1 MSIDKIRNI
10 GLDKLVTQVY
20 DFDSLTTDELMCKFA
35 QKINIIIEHFK
46 YLDDRCY
53 NSDKAI
59 EKKLEYLLGQG
70 LNEQVARRL
79 LELINNGTIGKLI
92 NETLL
97 KDINNKVDNFK
108 VEVNEQLV
116 TKANEKDLEVERNRI
131 NNLTSLK
138 DGSTTGDAELIDG
151 RVSTTGIRMQN
162 IGENI
167 RKSVS
172 VLNNEFVLL
181 SNTIIDN
188 RNLLN
193 RTIDDVGGIH
203 EKIFIFDNKLLK
215 SNTTYIFSLKLNR
228 GDETITPINATQWNF
243 IDFNDSVIGTQVSFN
258 NGITTNSDIS
268 NYKGIKLQCYSGVE
282 TTDIIK
288 SFCLKENGKQD
299 DVFSFEFKSNKLND
313 INDNIKEINE
323 LYNSTF
329 NIFNHNSS
337 RVGYYVFNG
346 DVRQYTDSS
355 KSVSD
360 LIEVIDCKIFTNLT
374 EMANCLAYDSDK
386 NILGSFQLTGKYDL
400 TSVYPNIKYYVFDY
414 STKNKD
420 KIIISKY
427 DFDSIKYTPNKQIP
441 CTFVENFNNNLINFW
456 EGMIGDSLGD
466 SLTEAR
472 YFQLHTANFLNLK
485 KFYCHGIG
493 GTRLSGN
500 SENAMW
506 QDVRINALNPNAK
519 FVTVLGGQNDDD
531 VTIGEVSFDNTDT
544 NTYVGAYNTI
554 IKKIYAKYNGEIII
568 ILCTPFYTPSGGNND
583 NIKSMAKAVRELGEL
598 WGLPVADFGGLSGGN
613 PSTADIYW
621 GSDRIHALERF
632 YKEKL
637 TPILVDT
644 LNKVKPI
651 NFNICNFVS
660 RGIDQNN

>member
-1 MSIDKIRNI
+1 MSIEKIRNI

-53 NSDKAI
+53 NSDKAM

-70 LNEQVARRL
+70 LDEQVSRRL
-79 LELINNGTIGKLI
+79 LELINKGTIGKLI

-97 KDINNKVDNFK
+97 KNINGKVDNLK
-108 VEVNEQLV
+108 LEVNEELN

-172 VLNNEFVLL
+172 ALNNEFVLL

-193 RTIDDVGGIH
+193 HTINNVGGIH
-203 EKIFIFDNKLLK
+203 EKIFNFDNKLLK

-228 GDETITPINATQWNF
+228 SDETITPINATQWCF
-243 IDFNDSVIGTQVSFN
+243 IDFNDSAIGTPVSFN
-258 NGITTNSDIS
+258 NGITTNTDVS
-268 NYKGIKLQCYSGVE
+268 NYKGIKLQSYDGIE

-288 SFCLKENGKQD
+288 SFCLKENGKED
-299 DVFSFEFKSNKLND
+299 DEFSFEFKSNKLNN
-313 INDNIKEINE
+313 INENIKEINE

-346 DVRQYTDSS
+346 GVRQFTDDS

-374 EMANCLAYDSDK
+374 EMSNCLAYDKDK
-386 NILGSFQLTGKYDL
+386 NVLGSFQLTGNYDL
-400 TSVYPNIKYYVFDY
+400 TSVYPNIKYFVFDY
-414 STKNKD
+414 TTQNKD
-420 KIIISKY
+420 NIIISKY
-427 DFDSIKYTPNKQIP
+427 DFDNIKYTPNKQIP
-441 CTFVENFNNNLINFW
+441 SMFVENFNNNLINFW
-456 EGMIGDSLGD
+456 EDMIGDSLGD

-472 YFQLHTANFLNLK
+472 YLQLHTANFLNLK

-519 FVTVLGGQNDDD
+519 FVTVLGGQNDGD

-583 NIKSMAKAVRELGEL
+583 NIKAMAKAVRELGKL
-598 WGLPVADFGGLSGGN
+598 WALPVADFGGLSGGN
-613 PSTADIYW
+613 PSTANIYW
-621 GSDRIHALERF
+621 GTDKVHPLERL

-637 TPILVDT
+637 TPILIDT

-651 NFNICNFVS
+651 NYSICNFVS

>member
-1 MSIDKIRNI
+1 MSDNTINKVQQNIKELQDQNAIDFQQWKKLGQDIEKLAGNIKITDTHLNLLMKKI
-10 GLDKLVTQVY
+10 KADY
-20 DFDSLTTDELMCKFA
+20 ESLK
-35 QKINIIIEHFK
+35 KIIIDENVQIQ
-46 YLDDRCY
+46 L
-53 NSDKAI
+53 
-59 EKKLEYLLGQG
+59 
-70 LNEQVARRL
+70 
-79 LELINNGTIGKLI
+79 
-92 NETLL
+92 
-97 KDINNKVDNFK
+97 NNKIEENKTEINKK
-108 VEVNEQLV
+108 VSIKTFENEVNNINSHLDS
-116 TKANEKDLEVERNRI
+116 KAKQIDLEIERNRI

-151 RVSTTGIRMQN
+151 RVSITGNTMQN

-167 RKSVS
+167 RESVS

-193 RTIDDVGGIH
+193 HTVNDVGGIH
-203 EKIFIFDNKLLK
+203 EQIFIFNNKLLK
-215 SNTTYIFSLKLNR
+215 SNTTYVFSLKLSR
-228 GDETITPINATQWNF
+228 DSETITPINATQWGF
-243 IDFNDSVIGTQVSFN
+243 IDFDNSYIGDKVSFN
-258 NGITTNSDIS
+258 NGVTTNNNVN
-268 NYKGIKLQCYSGVE
+268 NYKGIKLQYYSGIE

-288 SFCLKENGKQD
+288 SFCLKENGKED
-299 DVFSFEFKSNKLND
+299 DIFSFEFKSNKLNNID
-313 INDNIKEINE
+313 ENIKEINE
-323 LYNSTF
+323 LYNSTI

-346 DVRQYTDSS
+346 DIRQYTDIS
-355 KSVSD
+355 KSVSE

-374 EMANCLAYDSDK
+374 EISNCLAYDKDK
-386 NILGSFQLTGKYDL
+386 NVLGSFQLTGNYDL
-400 TSVYPNIKYYVFDY
+400 TSVYPNIKYFVFDY
-414 STKNKD
+414 STENKD

-427 DFDSIKYTPNKQIP
+427 DFDNIKYIPNKQIP
-441 CTFVENFNNNLINFW
+441 SMFVENFNNNLINFW
-456 EGMIGDSLGD
+456 ENMIGDSLGD

-493 GTRLSGN
+493 GTRISGN

-506 QDVRINALNPNAK
+506 QDVRINALNPDAK

-568 ILCTPFYTPSGGNND
+568 VLCSPFYTPSGGNND
-583 NIKSMAKAVRELGEL
+583 NIKAMAKAVRELGKL

-613 PSTADIYW
+613 PSTANIYW
-621 GSDRIHALERF
+621 GTDRIHPLEKF

-651 NFNICNFVS
+651 NYNICNFVE
-660 RGIDQNN
+660 RGIDQNS